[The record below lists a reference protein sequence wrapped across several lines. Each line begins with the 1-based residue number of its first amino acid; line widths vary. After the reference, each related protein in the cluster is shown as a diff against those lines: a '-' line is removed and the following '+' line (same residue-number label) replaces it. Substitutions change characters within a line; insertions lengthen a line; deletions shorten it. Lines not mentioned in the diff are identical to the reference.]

1 MEVKDLSGLY
11 FQVAVPQ
18 WGKSGQELKREL
30 KAEPTYDAS
39 LLLKGSCLASPS
51 HTAQDHQPRQ
61 QHCLQ
66 QARPP
71 YINYQLGQPT
81 TDMPAGQSDLGA
93 SSTGDTL
100 AM

>member
-39 LLLKGSCLASPS
+39 LLFKGSCLASPS

-66 QARPP
+66 QARR
-71 YINYQLGQPT
+71 PT
-81 TDMPAGQSDLGA
+81 SII
-93 SSTGDTL
+93 S
-100 AM
+100 